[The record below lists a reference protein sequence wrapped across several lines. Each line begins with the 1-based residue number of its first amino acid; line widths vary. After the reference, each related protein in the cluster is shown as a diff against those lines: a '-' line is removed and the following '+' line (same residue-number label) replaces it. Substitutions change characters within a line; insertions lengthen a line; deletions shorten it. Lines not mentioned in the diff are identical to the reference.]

1 MFIEVKGFFRKAL
14 NSRIS
19 LRLRCVAEAPAL
31 LVKRRRKGKEVSEGV
46 SDIMNCRLKQEIGR

>member
-14 NSRIS
+14 NSRII